1 MVAATR
7 AGFLTV
13 FSEILVFLLSFLC
26 CGALLCLNPGFL
38 RSRTQN
44 KDLCAG
50 SLFRNGLRE
59 PLGVKE
65 VLRREVEKE
74 KANTNGHH

>member
-1 MVAATR
+1 MAAAPR

-13 FSEILVFLLSFLC
+13 FSETLGVLLSVLC
-26 CGALLCLNPGFL
+26 CGALLCLNPSIL

-44 KDLCAG
+44 RDLCAG

-59 PLGVKE
+59 HLGVKE
-65 VLRREVEKE
+65 ERRREVEKE
-74 KANTNGHH
+74 KASANGHH

>member
-1 MVAATR
+1 MAAAPR

-13 FSEILVFLLSFLC
+13 FSETLGVLLSVLC
-26 CGALLCLNPGFL
+26 CGALLCLNPSIL

-44 KDLCAG
+44 RDLCAG

-59 PLGVKE
+59 HLGVKE
-65 VLRREVEKE
+65 EQRREVEKE
-74 KANTNGHH
+74 KASANGHH

>member
-13 FSEILVFLLSFLC
+13 FSEILGFLLSFLC
-26 CGALLCLNPGFL
+26 CGALLCLNPDFL

-59 PLGVKE
+59 LLGVKE